1 MIGRSAIVRAVWMA
15 AAVVASTAEGADWN
29 LVQDRESSVVEIDM
43 ASIAPIAP
51 FDNLKRARVRE
62 RFSSVQ
68 KGANDRA
75 FDTSEMVM
83 QIKCAENEAAVQE
96 VNYYLQGKLIKQVVV
111 QPKDLDFQQ
120 GSHVFESLF
129 WRLACPAIH

>member
-1 MIGRSAIVRAVWMA
+1 
-15 AAVVASTAEGADWN
+15 
-29 LVQDRESSVVEIDM
+29 M